1 MSRNLNTGATAAG
14 GAAGNRLDRVLA
26 ARRQRGEKALLIYIT
41 AGFPDPATSRR
52 LIPELFAA
60 GADVV
65 ELGLPFSDP
74 LADGPTIQRASHL
87 ALQRGARVA
96 DVLGLARSLREDGV
110 EGPLVLMSYVNPLL
124 ASGLLDQPQRLAA
137 AGFDGL
143 IVPDVPS
150 LESGRWEPACE
161 AAGLRWIPFLTPT
174 SPEERIRQ
182 VVDQPGGFIYCVSL
196 TGVTGARQ
204 GLPESAVQLLER
216 VGGRSRR
223 PVAVGFGVS
232 GPEAARALSQHADG
246 VIVGSALLDRL
257 EDAAR
262 TGADPVAA
270 AREFVAG
277 LRKALD
283 DR

>member
-1 MSRNLNTGATAAG
+1 MSRNPSP
-14 GAAGNRLDRVLA
+14 GAAAAASGTENRLDRVLA
-26 ARRQRGEKALLIYIT
+26 ARRQRGQKALLIYIT
-41 AGFPDPATSRR
+41 AGYPDLATTRR
-52 LIPELFAA
+52 LLPELFAA

-87 ALQRGARVA
+87 ALQRGVRVA
-96 DVLGLARSLREDGV
+96 DVLGLARSLREGGV
-110 EGPLVLMSYVNPLL
+110 DGPLVLMSYVNPLL
-124 ASGLLDQPQRLAA
+124 AAGLLEQPERLAA
-137 AGFDGL
+137 EGFDGL

-150 LESGRWEPACE
+150 LESGRWEGACE

-174 SPEERIRQ
+174 SPEAQIRR
-182 VVDQPGGFIYCVSL
+182 VAAQPGGFIYCVSL
-196 TGVTGARQ
+196 TGVTGARR
-204 GLPESAVQLLER
+204 GLPASAVQLLER
-216 VGGRSRR
+216 VRDHWQR

-232 GPEAARALSQHADG
+232 GPEAARALAQHADG

-257 EDAAR
+257 EEAVRA
-262 TGADPVAA
+262 GADPVAA
-270 AREFVAG
+270 AREFVAD